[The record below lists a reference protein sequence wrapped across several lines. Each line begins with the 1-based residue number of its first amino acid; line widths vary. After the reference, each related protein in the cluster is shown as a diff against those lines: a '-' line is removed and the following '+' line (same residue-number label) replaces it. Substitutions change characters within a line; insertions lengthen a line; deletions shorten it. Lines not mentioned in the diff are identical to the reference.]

1 MFSSSILCFHYL
13 CSHLLRRSYIL
24 KKKNH
29 IKSLTR
35 VILWNHSVVLDR
47 SPKKPT
53 KGDRSF
59 TDVLGKL
66 HGRKMRRK
74 PEEAG
79 HNHDMDLTHEE
90 DGLKGSGDGQRQ
102 QYGSPDVSSRLLGN
116 CQAKIIC
123 QRNSHL
129 PEWPLLSVPAPLSQS
144 RCVQRVCG
152 FPVED
157 ALRDQAAGPSITL
170 LQPTS
175 DGHIFRTMCFSY
187 PSITHPEMKT

>member
-1 MFSSSILCFHYL
+1 M
-13 CSHLLRRSYIL
+13 
-24 KKKNH
+24 
-29 IKSLTR
+29 TR
-35 VILWNHSVVLDR
+35 VILWNHCAVLDG
-47 SPKKPT
+47 SPKKPA

-66 HGRKMRRK
+66 HERKMARK
-74 PEEAG
+74 PEEAA
-79 HNHDMDLTHEE
+79 HNRDMDLTHEAN
-90 DGLKGSGDGQRQ
+90 GLKGSRDGQRQ
-102 QYGSPDVSSRLLGN
+102 QYGSPDVFSRLLGS

-144 RCVQRVCG
+144 RCVQRACG

-157 ALRDQAAGPSITL
+157 ALRDQATGPSITL

-175 DGHIFRTMCFSY
+175 DGHIFRTMCFSC
-187 PSITHPEMKT
+187 PSITYPEMKT